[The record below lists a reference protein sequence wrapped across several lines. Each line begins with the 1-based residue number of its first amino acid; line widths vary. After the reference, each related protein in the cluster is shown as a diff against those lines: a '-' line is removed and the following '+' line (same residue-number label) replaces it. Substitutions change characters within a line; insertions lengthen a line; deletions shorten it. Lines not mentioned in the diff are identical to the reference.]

1 MRHLK
6 LAVAVASGLVIVAMT
21 GEALA
26 AKVAHKRSPAVVTQ
40 NSDPDFLA
48 MIGSVMPFS
57 NDEAEKFRHGP
68 VKQDTNKYLNATPQ
82 PVRAQR
88 TRVSLEG
95 GGETTPYGFPG
106 AKYPDDAVGFYKDNF
121 VTYSNSPLNGYY
133 GWYGQ
138 ISP

>member
-82 PVRAQR
+82 PVRAQDQGIA
-88 TRVSLEG
+88 G
-95 GGETTPYGFPG
+95 GWRRDHAPRLSGR
-106 AKYPDDAVGFYKDNF
+106 
-121 VTYSNSPLNGYY
+121 
-133 GWYGQ
+133 Q
-138 ISP
+138 ISGRRSRIL